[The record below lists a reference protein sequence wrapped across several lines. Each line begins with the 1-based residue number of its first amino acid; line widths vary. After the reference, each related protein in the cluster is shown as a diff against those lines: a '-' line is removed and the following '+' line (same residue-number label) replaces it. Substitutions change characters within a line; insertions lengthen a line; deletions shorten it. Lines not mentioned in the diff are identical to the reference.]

1 VYIPLI
7 SFSTAPGKWKIENRH
22 SFSIFDFSVAVK
34 NGIWNVF
41 VSFSISHIEMNY
53 GR

>member
-22 SFSIFDFSVAVK
+22 PFSIFDSSVAVK

-41 VSFSISHIEMNY
+41 VSFSISHIEMSE
-53 GR
+53 